1 MSLFHEMFERGML
14 YVTVKL
20 SFIRA
25 KPSIRLFADDTSLYI
40 IVENPITSAVCLNS
54 DLSKISIWANN
65 WLVDVNPIKT
75 ESMLISRKLNKPVHP
90 PLFMQEVQIAEVSS
104 HKHLGLVLSNDCT
117 WHQHID
123 YITKKAWNMINIMQK
138 LKFKLDRSSLEII
151 FTTFIRPL
159 PEYGD
164 IVWDNCTQFEKQE
177 IEKIQIE
184 AARIATGT
192 TKLVSL
198 NALYQETGRVR
209 LEKRREN
216 HKLVMFYKMYNDL
229 TPSYLSSLVPQLI
242 NNLSQYSLRNA
253 DNLQSIHARTNLYF
267 QSFLPSV
274 VRKWNDLS
282 DEAKRPSSVTSFKNF
297 SNGICLFQNISI
309 QAIGKHRSCIHV
321 SEQNLYSRNITE
333 SPFCRCG

>member
-1 MSLFHEMFERGML
+1 MR
-14 YVTVKL
+14 
-20 SFIRA
+20 
-25 KPSIRLFADDTSLYI
+25 
-40 IVENPITSAVCLNS
+40 
-54 DLSKISIWANN
+54 
-65 WLVDVNPIKT
+65 
-75 ESMLISRKLNKPVHP
+75 
-90 PLFMQEVQIAEVSS
+90 
-104 HKHLGLVLSNDCT
+104 
-117 WHQHID
+117 
-123 YITKKAWNMINIMQK
+123 K

-159 PEYGD
+159 LEYGD

-192 TKLVSL
+192 TKLVPL
-198 NALYQETGRVR
+198 NALYQETGWVT

-229 TPSYLSSLVPQLI
+229 TPSYLSSLVPQSI

-274 VRKWNDLS
+274 VRKGTTCPIKQNVPVRLLLS
-282 DEAKRPSSVTSFKNF
+282 R
-297 SNGICLFQNISI
+297 II
-309 QAIGKHRSCIHV
+309 
-321 SEQNLYSRNITE
+321 
-333 SPFCRCG
+333 